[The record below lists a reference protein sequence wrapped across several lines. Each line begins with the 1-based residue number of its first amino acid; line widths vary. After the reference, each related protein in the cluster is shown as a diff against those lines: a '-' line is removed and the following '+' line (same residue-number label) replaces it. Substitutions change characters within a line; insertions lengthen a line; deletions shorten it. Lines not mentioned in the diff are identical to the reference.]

1 MTESDTHAVRISELT
16 FRYPG
21 AETPTLR
28 VPGLAI
34 ASGEFVSVLGASGSG
49 KSTLLRVIANILPAA
64 TGTVSCEAVSRNQVG
79 MVFQSPNLIPWY
91 SAAKNIRLPTSLGKQ
106 PYQINSDA
114 VAALLQLVG
123 LTEKDRTKRT
133 TELSGGMQMR
143 VALAR
148 ALVLQPQLLLMD
160 EPFGAV
166 DDLLRI
172 QLESDVRAIHRSQS
186 LTTLLVT
193 HNIAE
198 AVFMSDRILVLGGQP
213 STIHADLKVSLP
225 ADRTPSVRQLP
236 EFQSLQAEVLQAL
249 RDGQPAVS
257 RTGDSRP

>member
-1 MTESDTHAVRISELT
+1 
-16 FRYPG
+16 
-21 AETPTLR
+21 
-28 VPGLAI
+28 
-34 ASGEFVSVLGASGSG
+34 
-49 KSTLLRVIANILPAA
+49 
-64 TGTVSCEAVSRNQVG
+64 
-79 MVFQSPNLIPWY
+79 
-91 SAAKNIRLPTSLGKQ
+91 
-106 PYQINSDA
+106 
-114 VAALLQLVG
+114 
-123 LTEKDRTKRT
+123 
-133 TELSGGMQMR
+133 
-143 VALAR
+143 
-148 ALVLQPQLLLMD
+148 LVLQPQLLLMD

-225 ADRTPSVRQLP
+225 PDRTPSVRQLP